1 MSQQSMIESLDLAS
15 FSERVEHFDGYAL
28 VDFWAPWCG
37 PCHALAPSIEA
48 VSEKFATR
56 LRVGKVNV
64 DAAPELAEK
73 FNIRG
78 IPTLVLLK
86 GGLPVS
92 KVVGVHPRDEIVQ
105 WIDQYLTKET
115 H

>member
-1 MSQQSMIESLDLAS
+1 MSERSVIETLDRES
-15 FSERVEHFDGYAL
+15 FRERVEQYPGYAL

-37 PCHALAPSIEA
+37 PCHALAPTIEA
-48 VSEKFATR
+48 VGERFAAR

-73 FNIRG
+73 FGIRG

-86 GGLPVS
+86 DGLPVS
-92 KVVGVHPRDEIVQ
+92 RVMGVHPKDEIERWV
-105 WIDQYLTKET
+105 DQQLAK
-115 H
+115 